1 MAVTKRVRIRRGYLQ
16 MTKIIVFILIL
27 AVFLAFFS
35 SFACADKITP
45 TNSCI
50 KPHHPYK
57 FKSESE
63 ASDYKAHVESYRK
76 CINDFIE
83 EQNQAIEKHKAAA
96 NQAITEWNF
105 FVNTEMR

>member
-1 MAVTKRVRIRRGYLQ
+1 MMKMVV
-16 MTKIIVFILIL
+16 L
-27 AVFLAFFS
+27 ASITALLLAFFS
-35 SFACADKITP
+35 STAFADKITP

-50 KPHHPYK
+50 KPHRPYK

-63 ASDYKAHVESYRK
+63 VSDYKAQVESYKK
-76 CINDFIE
+76 CINNFIE
-83 EQNQAIEKHKAAA
+83 EQNQAIEKHKSAA

>member
-1 MAVTKRVRIRRGYLQ
+1 MIKIAVLTS
-16 MTKIIVFILIL
+16 IL
-27 AVFLAFFS
+27 AVLLAVFTS
-35 SFACADKITP
+35 SAFADKITP
-45 TNSCI
+45 VNSCI
-50 KPHHPYK
+50 KPHRPAK

-63 ASDYKAHVESYRK
+63 VSEFKAQVESYKK